1 MLTRWS
7 DFDRSFA
14 ALDEL
19 RRQMSTWLDAYER
32 PSSAAGQA
40 MLGHSWPR
48 MNLFDNGSELVLRA
62 AAPGLSEK
70 DIELTLTGDTLAI
83 SGQRTV
89 PAFEGFSAHRQ
100 ERGNVKFARSFA
112 LPSQVDPKKVKASV
126 KDGMLTVTMAK
137 AAEAK
142 PRQITVK
149 AG

>member
-1 MLTRWS
+1 MLLRWS

-19 RRQMSTWLDAYER
+19 RRQMNAWLGELER
-32 PSSAAGQA
+32 PRVGAAPSA
-40 MLGHSWPR
+40 LGYSWPLV
-48 MNLFDNGSELVLRA
+48 NLYDNGAELVLSA
-62 AAPGLSEK
+62 AVPGLSK
-70 DIELTLTGDTLAI
+70 DDLELTVTGDTLAI

-89 PAFEGFSAHRQ
+89 AVPEGYSVHRQ

-112 LPSQVDPKKVKASV
+112 LPAKIDTEKLAATV
-126 KDGMLTVTMAK
+126 KDGMLTITMAK
-137 AAEAK
+137 AEAAK